1 MAQNHSTITNP
12 SAFPLGVPNDAYAK
26 YFIGQSY
33 LAPLVS
39 DKEVNVSNVTFEA
52 GCRNN
57 WHIHHK
63 ACQILIAVGGHGYY
77 QEWGQ
82 GVGRA
87 QPRRRGVRG
96 AGDQALA
103 RGRAGFRF
111 RAYRHY
117 ECGGWGF
124 ERMAGAGRSRIRRA
138 ALH

>member
-39 DKEVNVSNVTFEA
+39 GKEINVSNVTFEA

-103 RGRAGFRF
+103 RGCAGFRF

-117 ECGGWGF
+117 ECGGRRF